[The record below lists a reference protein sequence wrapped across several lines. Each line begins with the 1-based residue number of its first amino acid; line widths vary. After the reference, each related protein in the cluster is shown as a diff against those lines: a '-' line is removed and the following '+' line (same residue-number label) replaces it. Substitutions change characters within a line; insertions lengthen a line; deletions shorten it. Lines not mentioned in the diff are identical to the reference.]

1 MSSSKLFIGGLSFQ
15 INEQCLRDAFSSFGD
30 VDEAKIITDRDS
42 GRSKG
47 FGFVTFAD
55 SESASSAVSAMDG
68 QPLNGRN
75 IRVSF
80 ANDKPRNTFGD
91 NSGGG
96 GGGYETSHQ
105 IAQNFKTD
113 LRFQS
118 HAFLA
123 LQEAAE
129 AFIEKMHSNARVIKA
144 MRSFSHEFWNYLNFQ
159 ASQIQTPP
167 DF

>member
-1 MSSSKLFIGGLSFQ
+1 MAFYNKVGSIARQSNAHISSVPSMLNAIRAMSSSKLFIGGLSFQ

-96 GGGYETSHQ
+96 GGYG
-105 IAQNFKTD
+105 
-113 LRFQS
+113 
-118 HAFLA
+118 
-123 LQEAAE
+123 
-129 AFIEKMHSNARVIKA
+129 NAG
-144 MRSFSHEFWNYLNFQ
+144 F
-159 ASQIQTPP
+159 
-167 DF
+167 

>member
-1 MSSSKLFIGGLSFQ
+1 MAFYNKVGSIARQSNAHISSVPSMLNAIRAMSSSKLFIG
-15 INEQCLRDAFSSFGD
+15 
-30 VDEAKIITDRDS
+30 AKIITDRDS

-96 GGGYETSHQ
+96 GGYG
-105 IAQNFKTD
+105 
-113 LRFQS
+113 
-118 HAFLA
+118 
-123 LQEAAE
+123 
-129 AFIEKMHSNARVIKA
+129 NAG
-144 MRSFSHEFWNYLNFQ
+144 F
-159 ASQIQTPP
+159 
-167 DF
+167 